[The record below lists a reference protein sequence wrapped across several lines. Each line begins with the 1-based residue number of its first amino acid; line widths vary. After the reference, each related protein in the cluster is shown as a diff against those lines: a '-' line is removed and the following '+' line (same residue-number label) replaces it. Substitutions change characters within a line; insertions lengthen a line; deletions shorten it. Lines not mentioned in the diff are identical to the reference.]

1 MWKFTKEKPLRV
13 FTAFSGYDSQCI
25 ALRNI
30 GVPYVLVGWSEIDKY
45 AIQAHNA
52 IFPED
57 RKKNY
62 GDISKIQWGGYQT
75 STCLHTLSPA
85 QIFQML
91 ASSKVLRKALAH
103 VRRCFGNVGRRLL
116 PSIPS
121 TS

>member
-62 GDISKIQWGGYQT
+62 GDISKIQWGGGTRLRLVYILFP
-75 STCLHTLSPA
+75 LHRYFKCWPA
-85 QIFQML
+85 ARSCGRLWHTFV
-91 ASSKVLRKALAH
+91 AAL
-103 VRRCFGNVGRRLL
+103 GM
-116 PSIPS
+116 
-121 TS
+121 